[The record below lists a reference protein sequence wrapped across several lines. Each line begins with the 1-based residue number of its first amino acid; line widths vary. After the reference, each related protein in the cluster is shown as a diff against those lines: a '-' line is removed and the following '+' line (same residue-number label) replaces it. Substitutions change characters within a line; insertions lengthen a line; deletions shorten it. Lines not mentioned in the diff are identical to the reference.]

1 MLELPVAQ
9 LATLTANINR
19 DSKKGKPFS
28 ITDFTLFRDRDLTEG
43 FPADAA
49 IVALSLRRERKLPE
63 VLIGVWPQL
72 LGAAKNGG
80 AMPAVRA
87 FISDDLSVGLLAPRP
102 SGKDWT
108 GLLAVSQH
116 PPDGWV
122 VLRDIDRPLLTYKL
136 RLARSEHTAYVSDHE
151 TLLAT

>member
-1 MLELPVAQ
+1 MFELPIAQ
-9 LATLTANINR
+9 LSALTANINR
-19 DSKKGKPFS
+19 DSKKTKPFKIS
-28 ITDFTLFRDRDLTEG
+28 DFRLFHDHDPSEG
-43 FPADAA
+43 FPSDAA
-49 IVALSLRRERKLPE
+49 MVAIALRREQKLPD

-72 LGAAKNGG
+72 LHAARGS
-80 AMPAVRA
+80 AEMPRVRA
-87 FISDDLSVGLLAPRP
+87 FISDDLSVGLLAPKP
-102 SGKDWT
+102 NGKDWN

-116 PPDGWV
+116 PPDGWI